1 MRLFSSDVSDFYTG
15 FPMSV
20 VCFRSR
26 TVIQSRLIPW
36 ETGVPGI
43 WFRYADGY
51 EVVTD
56 ARVKTPDVLEAISRL
71 SSTDRATLDALLE
84 RSNTLPLAREPARL
98 ATIFRPNRKW
108 DDSA

>member
-1 MRLFSSDVSDFYTG
+1 MRFVLKRPLAIFCTG
-15 FPMSV
+15 GSMSV
-20 VCFRSR
+20 VRFRSR

-36 ETGVPGI
+36 ELGVPGI

-71 SSTDRATLDALLE
+71 GSADRATLAELLE
-84 RSNTLPLAREPARL
+84 RSNTLALARPTRL
-98 ATIFRPNRKW
+98 ATIFRPSVKM
-108 DDSA
+108 A